1 MNLELYIDNTRV
13 DLFKDE
19 AITIT
24 DTQQNI
30 RDISFSV
37 CAF

>member
-1 MNLELYIDNTRV
+1 MQVVELYIDNTRV

-24 DTQQNI
+24 DTH
-30 RDISFSV
+30 
-37 CAF
+37 CKC